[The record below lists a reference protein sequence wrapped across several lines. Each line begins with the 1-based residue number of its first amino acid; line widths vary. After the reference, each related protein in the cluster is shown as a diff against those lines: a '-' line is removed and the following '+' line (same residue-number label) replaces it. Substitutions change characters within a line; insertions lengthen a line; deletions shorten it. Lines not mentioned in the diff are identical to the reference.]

1 MSKIL
6 QLFLLTGSII
16 VLLVVIRSVLK
27 NKINIHYAIAWII
40 WGVGMVVISLFPS
53 IIYNLAHFIG
63 IQTPVNAI
71 FLIMIFLLYC
81 LTFYIYFVI
90 SRHNEDIV
98 NLDYEIAVLKKK
110 IEELEKNKK

>member
-1 MSKIL
+1 MSKVL

-16 VLLVVIRSVLK
+16 VLLVVIRSILK

-40 WGVGMVVISLFPS
+40 WGVGMVIISLFPN
-53 IIYNLAHFIG
+53 IIYEFAYFIG
-63 IQTPVNAI
+63 IQVPVNAI

-98 NLDYEIAVLKKK
+98 NLDYEIAILKKK
-110 IEELEKNKK
+110 IEELEKKSK

>member
-1 MSKIL
+1 MSKVL
-6 QLFLLTGSII
+6 QMCLLIGSII
-16 VLLVVIRSVLK
+16 VLFVVIKSVLK

-40 WGVGMVVISLFPS
+40 WGISMVVIAMFPN
-53 IIYNLAHFIG
+53 IIYDLAHLIG
-63 IQTPVNAI
+63 IQMPVNAI
-71 FLIMIFLLYC
+71 FLIMIFLIYC

-110 IEELEKNKK
+110 IEELEKKNK

>member
-1 MSKIL
+1 MSRVL
-6 QLFLLTGSII
+6 QMCLLAGS
-16 VLLVVIRSVLK
+16 LVVLFIVIKSVLK
-27 NKINIHYAIAWII
+27 NKMNIHYAIVWIV
-40 WGVGMVVISLFPS
+40 WGVGMVVISLFPN
-53 IIYNLAHFIG
+53 IIYVLASLIG
-63 IQTPVNAI
+63 IQMPVNAV

-110 IEELEKNKK
+110 IEELEKKNQ

>member
-1 MSKIL
+1 MSRIL
-6 QLFLLTGSII
+6 QLSLFAGS
-16 VLLVVIRSVLK
+16 LVVLFIVIKSVLK
-27 NKINIHYAIAWII
+27 NKMNIHYAIVWIV
-40 WGVGMVVISLFPS
+40 WGVGMVIISLFPR
-53 IIYNLAHFIG
+53 IIYDLAFLIG
-63 IQTPVNAI
+63 IQMPVNAV

-110 IEELEKNKK
+110 IEELEKKNK